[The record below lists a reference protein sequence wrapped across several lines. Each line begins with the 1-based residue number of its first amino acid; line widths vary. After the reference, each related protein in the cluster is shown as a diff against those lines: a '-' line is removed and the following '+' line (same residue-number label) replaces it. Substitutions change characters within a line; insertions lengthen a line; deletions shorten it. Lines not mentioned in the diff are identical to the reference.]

1 MDYLKLSDE
10 ERDAL
15 LNGIDEAQRRLDEYE
30 GDTLTVEEAR
40 SLLRDCLSAPVYEVL
55 RNHKAERMLN

>member
-1 MDYLKLSDE
+1 MAYLELSDE

-15 LNGIDEAQRRLDEYE
+15 LNGLDEAERRLAQHE
-30 GDTLTVEEAR
+30 GSLTVEEAR
-40 SLLRDCLSAPVYEVL
+40 SLLRDCLGSALWTVL